1 MNPEQAPQQDTSTP
15 ETTTPH
21 SVPILHTYQDDLSKA
36 MDTTDAIVVQQLL
49 ADAREREHRQEDEA
63 TRKKQRGWYSITTIL
78 LILLAL
84 GIGGYGIYH
93 YKRLTVAVQQAPS
106 VGVFPQ
112 TDPIVASET
121 DIRALMVT
129 LQTTTPLEE
138 GKPTLVQLVRDSTTQ
153 TPLSKPELFS
163 FFETR
168 ASEPFLGAFGVLRL
182 GVITL
187 GTKTVPFI
195 IGSVSDPEL
204 ASKELLIA
212 EPDLLR
218 MLYAPLGLP
227 LNEYTDILGK
237 TFSQE
242 YVYNLPTRTLTVATE
257 DGETMVLFY
266 GYATDGVVV
275 FSTDYEVLKRIYDS
289 VISQQ

>member
-1 MNPEQAPQQDTSTP
+1 MDP
-15 ETTTPH
+15 ETTPQQENSKKEEIHTT
-21 SVPILHTYQDDLSKA
+21 PILHTYQDDLAKA
-36 MDTTDAIVVQQLL
+36 MDATDATVVQQLL

-63 TRKKQRGWYSITTIL
+63 TRKKQRGWYSVTTIL

-93 YKRLTVAVQQAPS
+93 YQRLTVPVEQAPS

-112 TDPIVASET
+112 TDPIVVSDT

-129 LQTTTPLEE
+129 LQTATTLEE
-138 GKPTLVQLVRDSTTQ
+138 GKPTLVQLVRDTITQ

-168 ASEPFLGAFGVLRL
+168 ASEPFLGSFGVLHL
-182 GVITL
+182 GVLSL

-195 IGSVSDPEL
+195 IGSVPDREV

-218 MLYAPLGLP
+218 MLYAPLGIP
-227 LNEYTDILGK
+227 LNEYTDLIGK
-237 TFSQE
+237 TFSQN
-242 YVYNLPTRTLTVATE
+242 YVYNLPTRTLVVDTE
-257 DGETMVLFY
+257 TGEEMVLFY
-266 GYATDGVVV
+266 GYATDNVVV
-275 FSTDYEVLKRIYDS
+275 FSTDYEVLKRVYDS

>member
-1 MNPEQAPQQDTSTP
+1 MDNETLPQQEGAQKEELHTA
-15 ETTTPH
+15 
-21 SVPILHTYQDDLSKA
+21 PILHTYQDDLAKA
-36 MDTTDAIVVQQLL
+36 MDATDATVVQQLL

-63 TRKKQRGWYSITTIL
+63 TRKKQRGWYTITTIL

-93 YKRLTVAVQQAPS
+93 YQRLTVPVEQTPS

-112 TDPIVASET
+112 TDPIVASDT
-121 DIRALMVT
+121 DIRVLMAT
-129 LQTTTPLEE
+129 LQTSTTLEE
-138 GKPTLVQLVRDSTTQ
+138 GKPTLVQLVRDTTQ

-168 ASEPFLGAFGVLRL
+168 ASEPFLGSFGVLRL
-182 GVITL
+182 GVLSL
-187 GTKTVPFI
+187 GTNTVPFV
-195 IGSVSDPEL
+195 IGSVPDPEI

-218 MLYAPLGLP
+218 MLYAPLGIP
-227 LNEYTDILGK
+227 LNEYTDLIGK
-237 TFSQE
+237 TFSQN
-242 YVYNLPTRTLTVATE
+242 YVYNLPTRTLTVETE
-257 DGETMVLFY
+257 TGEAMVLFY
-266 GYATDGVVV
+266 GYATEGVVV
-275 FSTDYEVLKRIYDS
+275 FSTDYEVLKRVYDS